1 VIASGPDRFT
11 GGQNWICPEL
21 KSGGS
26 AVFEVVPLHANGA
39 ATAVAVL
46 TAVNVEVGCLV
57 GTFVGTSVF
66 VGTLVSVGCTVLTGT
81 LVGLLGLV
89 GFGFRMGVLSP
100 VVVAVEC
107 TIGTR
112 V

>member
-1 VIASGPDRFT
+1 VIASGPDRLT

-21 KSGGS
+21 KLGGS
-26 AVFEVVPLHANGA
+26 AVFEVVPLHANGT
-39 ATAVAVL
+39 ATLVAVL

-57 GTFVGTSVF
+57 GTFVF

-107 TIGTR
+107 AIGTR